1 MDNKFHFMITSER
14 GKTRSFSVSRSR
26 TKAVLCLSL
35 ALMIVS
41 FVGINSSSE
50 NVFLKIKV
58 AGLQR
63 DLDET
68 RALNKSIKVQAARK
82 EQEQQALLQHALNE
96 LSQRSQ
102 VIESILSAVGVD
114 IEIKEEDQKNVG
126 GPYTGLSG
134 DSYEDLTFKVDHYLD
149 TIQSTPLGPPVSGT
163 VTSRF
168 GRRIDPING
177 KAAFHSGI
185 DIRNERGTKIVVPAD
200 GEVIGRGYTAGYG
213 NFLEIDHGNRFIT
226 RYLHMKKSLVKRG
239 EQVKRGQVIGL
250 LGNTGRST
258 GPHLHYEI
266 KYKDK
271 PINPLKF
278 MRIAKYLSQDVKN

>member
-14 GKTRSFSVSRSR
+14 GKTRSVSVSRTR
-26 TKAVLCLSL
+26 IKAVLCLSL
-35 ALMIVS
+35 ALMIAS
-41 FVGINSSSE
+41 FVGITSSSE

-58 AGLQR
+58 VGLQR

-68 RALNKSIKVQAARK
+68 TALNKSIKVQAARQ
-82 EQEQQALLQHALNE
+82 EQEQQALLKHALSE

-102 VIESILSAVGVD
+102 VIESILSTVGVD

-126 GPYTGLSG
+126 GPYTSLSG

-163 VTSRF
+163 ITSKF
-168 GRRIDPING
+168 GRRVDPING
-177 KAAFHSGI
+177 KVAFHSGV

-200 GEVIGRGYTAGYG
+200 GKVIGRGYTSGHG
-213 NFLEIDHGNRFIT
+213 NFLEIDHGNSFIT
-226 RYLHMKKSLVKRG
+226 RYLHMKKSLVER
-239 EQVKRGQVIGL
+239 EAQVKRGQVIGL

-258 GPHLHYEI
+258 GPHLHYEV

-278 MRIAKYLSQDVKN
+278 MRIAKYISQDVKK